1 MMQNSIDWQK
11 CVLCQS
17 TGNEPVQDPSNS
29 KRPDVGS
36 GYKLLA
42 ENLQKFYDL
51 SPDLLDVDLKFL
63 DEGSGIEDCLR
74 KNNACWH
81 KSCVLKYNTS
91 KLARAE
97 KRLSV
102 STVDKVRNVNPKR
115 ARSTSEL
122 LRCKQSCFFCEKS
135 YANEV
140 LHKVST
146 LSLDKKVR
154 EIAVLLQENELLA
167 KLSCGDMVAV
177 DALYHMQVMPNYTL

>member
-17 TGNEPVQDPSNS
+17 TGNEPLQYPSNS

-36 GYKLLA
+36 GYKSLA

-51 SPDLLDVDLKFL
+51 SPDLLDVDLKLL

-115 ARSTSEL
+115 ARSRSEL
-122 LRCKQSCFFCEKS
+122 PRCKQSCFFARNPMQMK
-135 YANEV
+135 YYI
-140 LHKVST
+140 K
-146 LSLDKKVR
+146 
-154 EIAVLLQENELLA
+154 LA
-167 KLSCGDMVAV
+167 
-177 DALYHMQVMPNYTL
+177 P

>member
-1 MMQNSIDWQK
+1 M
-11 CVLCQS
+11 
-17 TGNEPVQDPSNS
+17 
-29 KRPDVGS
+29 
-36 GYKLLA
+36 A

-51 SPDLLDVDLKFL
+51 SPDLLDVDLKLL

-122 LRCKQSCFFCEKS
+122 LLCKQSCFFCEKFD
-135 YANEV
+135 ANEV

-146 LSLDKKVR
+146 LSLDKK
-154 EIAVLLQENELLA
+154 
-167 KLSCGDMVAV
+167 S
-177 DALYHMQVMPNYTL
+177 T